1 MGKKRVIQKTEK
13 ELLQEREQ
21 VEKALRKEIQTK
33 SSIKNVKEGNIY
45 ISSTYN
51 NTIITLADTLGNV
64 LGWRTAGSVGF
75 KGAKKGTSFASSKVA
90 GAISDIAEKLKIKKI
105 NIFVKGV
112 GGGRESA
119 IRSLANGGLEIL
131 SIIDVTPI
139 PHNGCRPKKA
149 RRV

>member
-33 SSIKNVKEGNIY
+33 SSAKDVKEGNIY

-90 GAISDIAEKLKIKKI
+90 GAISDIAEKLRIKKI

-119 IRSLANGGLEIL
+119 IRSLANRGLEIL